1 MKTKVIY
8 ILIGVFIGLIASPV
22 GRADQAA
29 NEIRSYIG
37 ALREIITIMR
47 QIQVTS
53 QETADNTKA
62 IKEKLGAK

>member
-1 MKTKVIY
+1 MKSKMVY
-8 ILIGVFIGLIASPV
+8 IAIGLIIGLLLSPI
-22 GRADQAA
+22 GYADQAA

-37 ALREIITIMR
+37 ALREIIVIMR

-53 QETADNTKA
+53 QQTADNTKA